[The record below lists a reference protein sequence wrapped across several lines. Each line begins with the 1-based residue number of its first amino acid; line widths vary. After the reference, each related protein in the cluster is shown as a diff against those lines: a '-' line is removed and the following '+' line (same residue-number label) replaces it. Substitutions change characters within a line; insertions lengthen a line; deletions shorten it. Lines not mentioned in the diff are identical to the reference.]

1 MLLLGRSQANKGCSW
16 KRGRRA
22 EGFVEGGGL
31 NFESKPGRRAM
42 VILLCGYSRM
52 YLSINICITRISY
65 AHMIF
70 ATGGWD
76 GINFEG
82 G

>member
-1 MLLLGRSQANKGCSW
+1 
-16 KRGRRA
+16 
-22 EGFVEGGGL
+22 
-31 NFESKPGRRAM
+31 M

-70 ATGGWD
+70 ATGGWE

-82 G
+82 GRTIE